1 MRFTNYKFHSLFIL
15 HDPSAE
21 TSNII
26 ESLIYQDLEVW
37 LDRINLTQE
46 TTTTLK
52 SINFVTN
59 NVHDKVYM
67 NEVGRAIDAVVQP
80 SAPTASLL
88 PPRAS
93 SRVKPARIPR
103 CHVEVLFIVARER
116 PVSEP
121 SSVFFFL
128 LILGRLS
135 PRVITSVLSAAVK
148 GRAHGSIRVTR
159 DAERTA
165 RRANRDTAAIFQI
178 TPRPLSDAL
187 LQDHGPL
194 SNTHRRLCK
203 VTDLTR
209 A

>member
-1 MRFTNYKFHSLFIL
+1 MRFTNYKFHPLFIL

-121 SSVFFFL
+121 SSVFFFPPYSRPIIAASYYVGSFSGGERSRSWL
-128 LILGRLS
+128 DKGHSRCRAYGAARQPRYGRNISDNAAASLGC
-135 PRVITSVLSAAVK
+135 AASRS
-148 GRAHGSIRVTR
+148 RAT
-159 DAERTA
+159 
-165 RRANRDTAAIFQI
+165 
-178 TPRPLSDAL
+178 L
-187 LQDHGPL
+187 
-194 SNTHRRLCK
+194 
-203 VTDLTR
+203 
-209 A
+209 